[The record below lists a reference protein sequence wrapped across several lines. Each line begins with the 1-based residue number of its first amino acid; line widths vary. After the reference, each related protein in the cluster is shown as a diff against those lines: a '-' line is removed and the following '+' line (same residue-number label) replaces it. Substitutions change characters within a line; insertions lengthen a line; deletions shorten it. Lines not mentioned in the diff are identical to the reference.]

1 MTQAG
6 SVAWFAQHETRLAW
20 RDWAWLLSGGRRR
33 RRYAVILGLVAF
45 VVFTH
50 GFAYL
55 TLASLDNFAGTADT
69 RLLAGIGGTLVLYGS
84 LMLSQAME
92 AVTRA
97 FYARGDLELILSSSA
112 SAERLFAVRIGAM
125 ALSIAAMALV
135 LAAPAINVLAWLGGA
150 RWLAAYGVVIALATG
165 AVAISVLLTVAL
177 FRAIGAKRTRLV
189 AQIVAAVIGA
199 SFVIGVQLVA
209 ILSAGTLSRAVVFQ
223 SSAVLEHLP
232 DRDSLWWLPVEA
244 AMGNGPALAV
254 VLAFGAAALVAAI
267 RFGAPRFGEL
277 ALAAGSM
284 SHSTAR
290 PGKRTARFR
299 ARSPGQALRHKEWLL
314 LLRDPWLMSQ
324 SLMQLLYLLPPFFL
338 LSRMFYGEDY
348 SAALLVPVF
357 IMAAGQ
363 LAGGLAWLAISGEDA
378 PDLIASAPVTPSRM
392 WRAKA
397 EAVAGGV
404 GTVFAPMVIGL
415 AIIDLRA
422 GIIALC
428 GIAVAGAAA
437 TLIQFWFRAQV
448 KRSLFRRRH
457 VSSRVATFAEAL
469 SSIIWAGAGAIAAV
483 NLWVA
488 IVPGALALFV
498 LGGAWMLSP
507 KRA

>member
-1 MTQAG
+1 MIQAG

-33 RRYAVILGLVAF
+33 RCYAMILGLIAF

-55 TLASLDNFAGTADT
+55 TLASLGGFAGAVDKA
-69 RLLAGIGGTLVLYGS
+69 LLVGVGGTLLLYGS

-112 SAERLFAVRIGAM
+112 AAERLFAVRIGAM

-135 LAAPAINVLAWLGGA
+135 LAAPAINVLAWLGGKH
-150 RWLAAYGVVIALATG
+150 WLAAYGVVVALAMI
-165 AVAISVLLTVAL
+165 AVAVSVTLTIVL

-223 SSAVLEHLP
+223 SAAVLDRMP
-232 DRDSLWWLPVEA
+232 DRGSWWWLPVEA
-244 AMGNGPALAV
+244 AMGNGPALAM
-254 VLAFGAAALVAAI
+254 VLALGAVGLAAAI

-277 ALAAGSM
+277 ALAAGGV
-284 SHSTAR
+284 SHGGTRTS
-290 PGKRTARFR
+290 KRTVRFR
-299 ARSPGQALRHKEWLL
+299 STSPGQALRRKEWLL

-338 LSRMFYGEDY
+338 LSRMFYGEGY

-378 PDLIASAPVTPSRM
+378 PDLIASAPVTPGRV
-392 WRAKA
+392 WHAKA

-404 GTVFAPMVIGL
+404 AIVFGPMAAGL
-415 AIIDLRA
+415 AIIDWRA
-422 GIIALC
+422 GLIALC
-428 GIAVAGAAA
+428 GIAIAGATA

-457 VSSRVATFAEAL
+457 VSSRIATFAEAL
-469 SSIIWAGAGAIAAV
+469 SSILWAGTGAVAAV

-488 IVPGALALFV
+488 IVPGVLALFV
-498 LGGAWMLSP
+498 LGGAWILSP

>member
-33 RRYAVILGLVAF
+33 RRYAVLLGLVAF

-55 TLASLDNFAGTADT
+55 TLASLGVFTGPPDKPLLVAAGGA
-69 RLLAGIGGTLVLYGS
+69 LLLYGS

-112 SAERLFAVRIGAM
+112 SAERLFAVPIGAM
-125 ALSIAAMALV
+125 ALSIAA
-135 LAAPAINVLAWLGGA
+135 LA
-150 RWLAAYGVVIALATG
+150 
-165 AVAISVLLTVAL
+165 
-177 FRAIGAKRTRLV
+177 
-189 AQIVAAVIGA
+189 
-199 SFVIGVQLVA
+199 
-209 ILSAGTLSRAVVFQ
+209 
-223 SSAVLEHLP
+223 
-232 DRDSLWWLPVEA
+232 
-244 AMGNGPALAV
+244 
-254 VLAFGAAALVAAI
+254 AAI

-277 ALAAGSM
+277 ALAAGSV
-284 SHSTAR
+284 SHSTAG
-290 PGKRTARFR
+290 PGRRAARFR

-338 LSRMFYGEDY
+338 LSRMFYGEDH
-348 SAALLVPVF
+348 SAALLVPVL

-378 PDLIASAPVTPSRM
+378 PDLIASAPVTPARM

-404 GTVFAPMVIGL
+404 GIVFAPMAIGL

-428 GIAVAGAAA
+428 GIAVAGAGA

-457 VSSRVATFAEAL
+457 LSSRVATFAEAL

-488 IVPGALALFV
+488 ILPGALALLV